1 MQPDAEQLNTISRMV
16 EDGDIKP
23 IIDLIYSIEDAV
35 DAYISLKIEL
45 KESNYKSSVT
55 FIFRTG
61 YLRFI

>member
-35 DAYISLKIEL
+35 DAYISLLKIEL
-45 KESNYKSSVT
+45 KEK
-55 FIFRTG
+55 
-61 YLRFI
+61 

>member
-35 DAYISLKIEL
+35 DAYIYLAKDRAKGKVIISLAYLEL
-45 KESNYKSSVT
+45 AT
-55 FIFRTG
+55 
-61 YLRFI
+61 

>member
-35 DAYISLKIEL
+35 DAYIYLAKDRAKGKVIISLA
-45 KESNYKSSVT
+45 
-55 FIFRTG
+55 
-61 YLRFI
+61 

>member
-35 DAYISLKIEL
+35 DIYLAKDRAKGKVIISLA
-45 KESNYKSSVT
+45 
-55 FIFRTG
+55 
-61 YLRFI
+61 

>member
-35 DAYISLKIEL
+35 DAYIYLAKDRAKGKVIISLA
-45 KESNYKSSVT
+45 T
-55 FIFRTG
+55 FYI
-61 YLRFI
+61 